1 MTTANCHTI
10 IPARDNKHDMIRHM
24 GDVIRHRRML
34 LSLTINDL
42 ATQSGISESCLAQ
55 VELGSRL
62 ASADV
67 LDRIAGPLEYE
78 KEDLFEIAG

>member
-1 MTTANCHTI
+1 
-10 IPARDNKHDMIRHM
+10 
-24 GDVIRHRRML
+24 ML

-78 KEDLFEIAG
+78 KEDLFEIAEYLMARYQSENPWMTT